1 MEFAPEDEGRSLSP
15 ECPTLLLPGLS
26 IGNVGQLAVDLLIA
40 STRAKRVGWLD
51 APSVLPCVGND
62 AYGPVAEGDLALPLE
77 AYESPLHAISLIQ
90 QRSPVIKVVRW
101 SHRNYLTG
109 CAFIQ
114 GMMVTFAK
122 KFANFLVRSGK
133 QHVIVLSSL
142 DSGRRKNIDASSG
155 MQIYYISSVSDDGTD
170 TDCEN
175 LGFEKLAEYNPSQR
189 RWKYL
194 TSLTEGATPQ
204 EDVISDEDEL
214 LEDDYY
220 PGLPFAALFS
230 CCKAKG
236 LRVTCLLCYCSEGD
250 NITDSF
256 QLAAAACKLLGLNPD
271 KFRGNEEGGWIT
283 PLSWTTVYGPPPD
296 MSLF

>member
-1 MEFAPEDEGRSLSP
+1 
-15 ECPTLLLPGLS
+15 
-26 IGNVGQLAVDLLIA
+26 
-40 STRAKRVGWLD
+40 
-51 APSVLPCVGND
+51 
-62 AYGPVAEGDLALPLE
+62 
-77 AYESPLHAISLIQ
+77 
-90 QRSPVIKVVRW
+90 
-101 SHRNYLTG
+101 
-109 CAFIQ
+109 
-114 GMMVTFAK
+114 MVTFAK

-142 DSGRRKNIDASSG
+142 DSGRRKNIDASRCTSCTSYSICFNISLPLSCLLHIDVHFVMLHVPIFSG

-230 CCKAKG
+230 CCKVSHV
-236 LRVTCLLCYCSEGD
+236 L
-250 NITDSF
+250 F
-256 QLAAAACKLLGLNPD
+256 
-271 KFRGNEEGGWIT
+271 IT
-283 PLSWTTVYGPPPD
+283 PKYFRFVLLTVLIWFLLPTC
-296 MSLF
+296 

>member
-1 MEFAPEDEGRSLSP
+1 MEFAPEVEGRSLSP

-62 AYGPVAEGDLALPLE
+62 AYGPIAEGDLALPLE

-90 QRSPVIKVVRW
+90 QRSPVIK
-101 SHRNYLTG
+101 
-109 CAFIQ
+109 

-122 KFANFLVRSGK
+122 NFANFLFRSGK
-133 QHVIVLSSL
+133 KHVIVLSSL

-175 LGFEKLAEYNPSQR
+175 LGFEKLAEYNPFQR

-194 TSLTEGATPQ
+194 TSLAEGATPQ

-271 KFRGNEEGGWIT
+271 KFRGNEEGGWII
-283 PLSWTTVYGPPPD
+283 PLSWKTVYGPPPD